1 MHYTIL
7 QGVANKKDRFKV
19 HHKYR
24 YDSYEEVMKV
34 FNEIKDNCSRYDL
47 KKNECVLTVVYD
59 NKGEPLELY
68 RCYKIKKRFEL

>member
-1 MHYTIL
+1 
-7 QGVANKKDRFKV
+7 
-19 HHKYR
+19 
-24 YDSYEEVMKV
+24 MKV